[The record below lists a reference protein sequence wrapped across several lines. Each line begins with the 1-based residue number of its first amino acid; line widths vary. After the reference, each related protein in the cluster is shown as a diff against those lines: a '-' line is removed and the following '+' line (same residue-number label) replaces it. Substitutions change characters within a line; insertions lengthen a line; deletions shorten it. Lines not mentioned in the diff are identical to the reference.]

1 MLDALRAK
9 LEEAGLEIVDI
20 SLERLVVRSEKQEA
34 ELSLHNLYRKLM
46 TSPRDIHDQQLTHF
60 TQQVCHQ
67 LHAEKSPEVL
77 YPLLAPD
84 IPDPRIH
91 APWSAPLIPNVLK
104 LLLCFE
110 QGERM
115 RLLSPMDIV
124 RSGRSMSV
132 LQKEAMDNLFH
143 ISAQQTPQLDALGQY
158 RFEIG
163 DGYDASRFLMIRHWF
178 PEQTIWVAIPSRD
191 SLWVRTNPPD
201 AQAAATLKDSF
212 ETLPYPLLG
221 HWIQLPKGTHDPK
234 QQEKS

>member
-20 SLERLVVRSEKQEA
+20 SLDRLVVRTEDQEA
-34 ELSLHNLYRKLM
+34 ELSLHNLYRMLM
-46 TSPRDIHDQQLTHF
+46 TSPRDIHDQQLQHF
-60 TQQVCHQ
+60 TQQVCQQ
-67 LHAEKSPEVL
+67 LHVQNSPEVL

-84 IPDPRIH
+84 TQDSRMH

-104 LLLCFE
+104 LMLCFE

-124 RSGRSMSV
+124 RSGRSMNA
-132 LQKEAMDNLFH
+132 LKKEAMENLFR
-143 ISAQQTPQLDALGQY
+143 ISTSHTPLLDSLGQY

-178 PEQTIWVAIPSRD
+178 PTQTIWIALPSRD
-191 SLWVRTNPPD
+191 SLWIRTSSPNPP
-201 AQAAATLKDSF
+201 ATAALKDSF

-221 HWIQLPKGTHDPK
+221 HWIQLPKGTQDPK
-234 QQEKS
+234 QQEK